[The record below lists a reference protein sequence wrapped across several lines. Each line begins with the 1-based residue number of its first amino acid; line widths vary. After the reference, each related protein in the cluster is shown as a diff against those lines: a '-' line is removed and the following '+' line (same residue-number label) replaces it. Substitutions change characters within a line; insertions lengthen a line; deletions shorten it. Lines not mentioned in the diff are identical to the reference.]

1 MGEVP
6 KHWDI
11 KKVKHVARHTTGW
24 TPPTGSATAYEGD
37 NCWANIGDLG
47 MPVITETKNHIS
59 DEAVRIAGI
68 TRSPEGSLLFSF
80 KLSVGQVSIAGA
92 PLYTNEAI
100 ATFLPSD
107 SFSIGWAFYSF
118 PAFIPE
124 NSATNIYGARLLNQ
138 QRINDAVV
146 LVPPICEQQA
156 IASYLDHETA
166 SIDKLLSHVQ
176 DEIKLLQELRAAA
189 ITDAVTGK
197 IRVL

>member
-1 MGEVP
+1 
-6 KHWDI
+6 
-11 KKVKHVARHTTGW
+11 
-24 TPPTGSATAYEGD
+24 
-37 NCWANIGDLG
+37 
-47 MPVITETKNHIS
+47 
-59 DEAVRIAGI
+59 
-68 TRSPEGSLLFSF
+68 
-80 KLSVGQVSIAGA
+80 VSIAGA